1 MSEELKG
8 KLEEAIGGGPEP
20 KQVDLGLLLE
30 AMIEKGGG
38 QIVLAKN
45 GNLFAVCVVSL
56 PFTGELSK
64 QTEPA
69 PAV

>member
-8 KLEEAIGGGPEP
+8 KLEEAIGGEQ

-56 PFTGELSK
+56 PFMG
-64 QTEPA
+64 EPA
-69 PAV
+69 KQPEPVPAA